1 MPRRHRPPPR
11 RPPGHYPG
19 PVNALS
25 TRRAPHTLGRVAEEV
40 PPLAVEEPRDLRRR
54 GVDARVDVAAL
65 PADVVL
71 GVGRRG
77 ALELVV
83 RGLACGARR
92 RVSGG
97 AAGFPGA
104 DAARSPRAR
113 VRAASAACAAAL
125 ASAARCSRDGRGTG
139 TSTSEPLT
147 VGLSDKPSRP
157 RSLGGRA
164 SPTRGGGSVDAGGA
178 DASATGPASCG
189 SKHDTCAGND
199 RWSRSGETSNLS
211 LSVASKSSRLIS
223 GRIGVSRRGLDSQR
237 CVTTASTRA
246 R

>member
-1 MPRRHRPPPR
+1 VESAEI
-11 RPPGHYPG
+11 GAFEVG
-19 PVNALS
+19 NFALFCC
-25 TRRAPHTLGRVAEEV
+25 P
-40 PPLAVEEPRDLRRR
+40 

-83 RGLACGARR
+83 RGLACGAS
-92 RVSGG
+92 SGG
-97 AAGFPGA
+97 AAGFLGA

-147 VGLSDKPSRP
+147 VGLSERPSRP
-157 RSLGGRA
+157 RSLGGA
-164 SPTRGGGSVDAGGA
+164 SRRRRGGGGGIRRRRRRGRVGDGPGELRVEA
-178 DASATGPASCG
+178 RHLRRKRPVERTGPAKLQTSL
-189 SKHDTCAGND
+189 
-199 RWSRSGETSNLS
+199 SRSRR
-211 LSVASKSSRLIS
+211 SRF
-223 GRIGVSRRGLDSQR
+223 G
-237 CVTTASTRA
+237 
-246 R
+246 